1 MILFVNFY
9 EFSSYFVDVF
19 SIESLSRSRRKIRT
33 KNSTLTLKNLWRNDL
48 ISHRDSSVNQL
59 ESRISKSNKNLL
71 LLKENLQKNVNR
83 RHIDTQVCFCLEHLA
98 HAISFTRRQNIETRQ
113 HLTQFESSS
122 SFSSM
127 NSSSFFSS
135 ITNRV
140 INDSSNFVSTTFRR
154 REVFEVREKAK
165 EVMTLRD
172 DIEARVTK
180 KMKSCV
186 EIETKTEESSII
198 RRCLWFF
205 IFRRK
210 FRRRSFSLARNSSKF
225 ENSFNVVDFFA
236 MMTTN
241 SIIKIEVR
249 IKDEFAT
256 ISATKTFDDS
266 ENEKINIVNKRIK
279 TFRFISSNIEFWVD
293 SSKDAKT
300 RENVTKKIDTRV
312 TENVDTTVIKDVD
325 VNAIKDAKIIND
337 FESTTKWKKV
347 DVVSTSSKSR
357 RNEREFT
364 NVLFL
369 IIFLKRS
376 NSRLIISSLEEAED
390 FVSRERRELVMLT
403 MK

>member
-1 MILFVNFY
+1 
-9 EFSSYFVDVF
+9 
-19 SIESLSRSRRKIRT
+19 
-33 KNSTLTLKNLWRNDL
+33 
-48 ISHRDSSVNQL
+48 
-59 ESRISKSNKNLL
+59 
-71 LLKENLQKNVNR
+71 
-83 RHIDTQVCFCLEHLA
+83 
-98 HAISFTRRQNIETRQ
+98 
-113 HLTQFESSS
+113 
-122 SFSSM
+122 
-127 NSSSFFSS
+127 
-135 ITNRV
+135 
-140 INDSSNFVSTTFRR
+140 
-154 REVFEVREKAK
+154 
-165 EVMTLRD
+165 
-172 DIEARVTK
+172 
-180 KMKSCV
+180 
-186 EIETKTEESSII
+186 
-198 RRCLWFF
+198 
-205 IFRRK
+205 
-210 FRRRSFSLARNSSKF
+210 
-225 ENSFNVVDFFA
+225 